1 SQIVADEDFGSGT
14 TGKKLNQVVAQVGD
28 LLEKNRDNIKQAI
41 LNGNT
46 TLKTTVDQN
55 RDLAEMLDVA
65 PLTLANFYNAIDRTN
80 GSVRVRVLTD
90 RIIFETQAAK
100 EICNLM
106 GLRQLGCSTGT
117 LQDYGPDFGLT
128 YVLDG
133 LAAMGQK

>member
-1 SQIVADEDFGSGT
+1 MFRARF
-14 TGKKLNQVVAQVGD
+14 
-28 LLEKNRDNIKQAI
+28 
-41 LNGNT
+41 
-46 TLKTTVDQN
+46 
-55 RDLAEMLDVA
+55 
-65 PLTLANFYNAIDRTN
+65 
-80 GSVRVRVLTD
+80 LTD
-90 RIIFETQAAK
+90 KLLFESQTGK